1 MSSPFDKHQKRRLI
15 SSYFSVV
22 ISIALVLFLLGLLG
36 MLVLNAKTISDNFK
50 ERVVMTIYLNNS
62 AKKVEINQLEK
73 SLALS
78 NYVKST
84 KYVSKEDAADFMK
97 GEYGEDFLD
106 DVGYNPLQN
115 SIDVNL
121 KAEFV
126 TAHNLDSIS
135 QAILNKKFVEEVRY
149 DKDLVSIMN
158 SNVKRISFWILIIS
172 ALFSLIAV
180 LLINSSIRLAVY
192 SKRFIIKTMQMV
204 GATKQFI
211 RRPFIWKSVRLGII
225 GSILALIGMAIVFYY
240 LNKSFP
246 ELELLSN
253 RVLISSLFVGIFAL
267 GIIITWISTY
277 FATQRFL
284 NLKTDSKSSLVTR
297 PSPRPAP
304 ARWRLVMFQ
313 DASGKR
319 TTGPWKV
326 REIISYQSFN
336 YLQVVP
342 GYHVIKFIYT
352 YVHIFYTYLKY
363 TLHIFGLFYLPF
375 TPPLYRPL
383 PPRPP
388 APSLAGMGRAGGRA
402 GA

>member
-1 MSSPFDKHQKRRLI
+1 KHQKRRLI

-50 ERVVMTIYLNNS
+50 ERVVMTIYLNDS

-78 NYVKST
+78 SYVKST
-84 KYVSKEDAADFMK
+84 KYVSKENAADFMK

-121 KAEFV
+121 KAEYV

-135 QAILNKKFVEEVRY
+135 QVTLNKKFVEDVRY

-158 SNVKRISFWILIIS
+158 SNVKRISFWVIIIS

-211 RRPFIWKSVRLGII
+211 RRPFIWKSVKLGII
-225 GSILALIGMAIVFYY
+225 GSVLALIGMAIVFYY
-240 LNKSFP
+240 INKTFP
-246 ELELLSN
+246 ELELLN
-253 RVLISSLFVGIFAL
+253 NPVLITSLFVGIFAL

-284 NLKTDSKSSLVTR
+284 NLKTD
-297 PSPRPAP
+297 
-304 ARWRLVMFQ
+304 Q
-313 DASGKR
+313 
-319 TTGPWKV
+319 
-326 REIISYQSFN
+326 
-336 YLQVVP
+336 
-342 GYHVIKFIYT
+342 
-352 YVHIFYTYLKY
+352 
-363 TLHIFGLFYLPF
+363 
-375 TPPLYRPL
+375 LYY
-383 PPRPP
+383 
-388 APSLAGMGRAGGRA
+388 
-402 GA
+402 